1 MFYPVLLG
9 WQILLW
15 LLAKEALLFFPKW
28 TLLISLI
35 FAMLFGAGTQLI
47 VRWLHNRA
55 QAKKEYALVNIFED
69 RRLLAMIL
77 AAFSL
82 AWLSL
87 DLTLSPFWLAA
98 DLVVSWFSYWL
109 TELIY
114 FEAIRVRLQRRG

>member
-1 MFYPVLLG
+1 MLYYPVLLG

-55 QAKKEYALVNIFED
+55 QAKKEYALVNIFE
-69 RRLLAMIL
+69 AQH
-77 AAFSL
+77 
-82 AWLSL
+82 LSL
-87 DLTLSPFWLAA
+87 PAQQQA
-98 DLVVSWFSYWL
+98 DD
-109 TELIY
+109 
-114 FEAIRVRLQRRG
+114 RQ